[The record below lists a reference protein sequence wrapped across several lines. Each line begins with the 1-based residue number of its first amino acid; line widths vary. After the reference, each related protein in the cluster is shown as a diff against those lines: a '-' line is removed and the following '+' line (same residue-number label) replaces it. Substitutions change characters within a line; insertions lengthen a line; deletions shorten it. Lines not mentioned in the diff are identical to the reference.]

1 VEGAKS
7 PYGAKVCSEAKT
19 KTATKENNKKET
31 GQNDQKKSTQKAKEV
46 VSG

>member
-1 VEGAKS
+1 VEGSKN
-7 PYGAKVCSEAKT
+7 PDGAKVRSETKT